1 MASVLCRHIYS
12 LCLCAPVILLYKDV
26 LSGSA
31 RLTGYPDIY
40 FMKYGHRLRS
50 DGHYGQT
57 TFGIIYYTP
66 ETGRV
71 VEIFKTLQISESSL
85 KSFQFL
91 V

>member
-1 MASVLCRHIYS
+1 MASVLCRYLQS
-12 LCLCAPVILLYKDV
+12 VCPVILRYKDV

-40 FMKYGHRLRS
+40 FMKYGHRLRG

-57 TFGIIYYTP
+57 TLDIIYYTS